1 MGLISCRGFGEIILL
16 GEIISAI
23 LSVTGLQCYWVV
35 VELPGPVI
43 VFLSVCFF
51 FLFKKFDSQFATTQ
65 LPVKLLQATAGA
77 KHEAAER

>member
-1 MGLISCRGFGEIILL
+1 MAQKKKPHWIQAACVSLHLWEKMGLISCRGFGEIILL

-43 VFLSVCFF
+43 VFFLSVCFF
-51 FLFKKFDSQFATTQ
+51 FI
-65 LPVKLLQATAGA
+65 
-77 KHEAAER
+77 